1 MLRDL
6 LPSPLQKQEGGFMT
20 VLQCLRAAAVLA
32 TCAAAQMASAA
43 CYYVYSPSNE
53 LIYRSNRTP
62 VDLTYQLHNTLP
74 SVYPGA
80 RMVFTLDEFNCATE
94 VNLIAERRQLDN
106 ARSNRHRSMSP
117 MRGKGK
123 ALQQQ
128 PAPVNTEDLRFQK
141 S

>member
-1 MLRDL
+1 
-6 LPSPLQKQEGGFMT
+6 MT

-43 CYYVYSPSNE
+43 CYYIYSPSNE

-62 VDLTYQLHNTLP
+62 VDLTYQLHSTVP
-74 SVYPGA
+74 AVYPGA

-94 VNLIAERRQLDN
+94 VNLIVERRQLDS
-106 ARSNRHRSMSP
+106 ARVNRSRGLSP
-117 MRGKGK
+117 MRGK
-123 ALQQQ
+123 ANQQ